1 MALDPS
7 FVGRSYPAAGTY
19 QVGREK
25 IREFAEAIGDGDA
38 LYRDPSAARS
48 CGYPD
53 VIAPPTFAIIL
64 SLRAQ
69 QALISDPELGL
80 DYSRVVHG
88 DQAFTHHRP
97 IRAGDELTATLHVD
111 GVRTMGGND
120 MLTVRC
126 EITDGAGDPVTTA
139 RSMLVVRGSDGGGS
153 DGGASDGRCSDGR
166 APDGERGR

>member
-7 FVGRSYPAAGTY
+7 FVGRSYSAAGTY

-25 IREFAEAIGDGDA
+25 IREFAEAIGDDNA
-38 LYRDPSAARS
+38 LYRDPSAARAR
-48 CGYPD
+48 GYPD
-53 VIAPPTFAIIL
+53 VIAPPTFAIIV

-69 QALISDPELGL
+69 QELVSDPQLGL

-88 DQAFTHHRP
+88 DQSFTHHRP
-97 IRAGDELTATLHVD
+97 IRAGDELAATMHVD
-111 GVRTMGGND
+111 GVRTMGGNE

-139 RSMLVVRGSDGGGS
+139 RSTLIVRGHNGGLNN
-153 DGGASDGRCSDGR
+153 GGRH
-166 APDGERGR
+166 P

>member
-7 FVGRSYPAAGTY
+7 FVGRSYPATGTY

-25 IREFAEAIGDGDA
+25 IREFAEAIGDDDA
-38 LYRDPSAARS
+38 LYRDPSAARA
-48 CGYPD
+48 CGYSD

-64 SLRAQ
+64 FLQAQ
-69 QALISDPELGL
+69 QALVADPELGL

-88 DQAFTHHRP
+88 EQSFTHHRP
-97 IRAGDELTATLHVD
+97 IRAGDELAATVHVD
-111 GVRTMGGND
+111 GVRTRGGND

-139 RSMLVVRGSDGGGS
+139 CSMLIVRGSDGAR
-153 DGGASDGRCSDGR
+153 DR
-166 APDGERGR
+166 

>member
-7 FVGRSYPAAGTY
+7 FLGRCYPAAGTY

-25 IREFAEAIGDGDA
+25 IREFAEAIGDDNA
-38 LYRDPSAARS
+38 VYRDPSAARA
-48 CGYPD
+48 CGYSD

-64 SLRAQ
+64 ALRAQ
-69 QALISDPELGL
+69 RVLVCDPELGL

-88 DQAFTHHRP
+88 NQSFTHHRP
-97 IRAGDELTATLHVD
+97 IRAGDELAATLHVD

-126 EITDGAGDPVTTA
+126 QITDAAGDPVTTA
-139 RSMLVVRGSDGGGS
+139 RSVLVVR
-153 DGGASDGRCSDGR
+153 RENR
-166 APDGERGR
+166 

>member
-7 FVGRSYPAAGTY
+7 FLGRCYPAAGTY

-25 IREFAEAIGDGDA
+25 IREFAEAIGDDDA
-38 LYRDPSAARS
+38 IYRDPSAARA
-48 CGYPD
+48 CGYSD

-64 SLRAQ
+64 ALRAQ
-69 QALISDPELGL
+69 QVLVYDPALGL

-88 DQAFTHHRP
+88 NQSFTHHRP
-97 IRAGDELTATLHVD
+97 IRAGDELAATLHVD

-126 EITDGAGDPVTTA
+126 QITDAAGDPVTTA
-139 RSMLVVRGSDGGGS
+139 RSMLVVRGSDAEE
-153 DGGASDGRCSDGR
+153 DR
-166 APDGERGR
+166 